1 MSGSVLSLFIP
12 SRHAIFYDRGE
23 PIGCFCPIPS
33 PMALAF
39 ARSRAARH
47 SQVPHHPLPMGR
59 DLRGFTSSLALRPVE
74 LLASLADLTGSYFLP
89 ANGDSYSRAFRGSV
103 TLPVVGYNCGGY
115 WAISTGGT
123 FTHWNV
129 S

>member
-1 MSGSVLSLFIP
+1 
-12 SRHAIFYDRGE
+12 
-23 PIGCFCPIPS
+23 
-33 PMALAF
+33 
-39 ARSRAARH
+39 
-47 SQVPHHPLPMGR
+47 MGR
-59 DLRGFTSSLALRPVE
+59 DLRGFTSSLTLRPVE
-74 LLASLADLTGSYFLP
+74 LLASLADLTGLYSLP
-89 ANGDSYSRAFRGSV
+89 ANGDFYSRAFHGSV

>member
-1 MSGSVLSLFIP
+1 MSGSVLSLHIP

-23 PIGCFCPIPS
+23 PIGCFCPISS

-47 SQVPHHPLPMGR
+47 SQVPPSSASDGTR
-59 DLRGFTSSLALRPVE
+59 FTRLFSSLALRPVE
-74 LLASLADLTGSYFLP
+74 WLASLADLTGSYFLP
-89 ANGDSYSRAFRGSV
+89 ANGDFYSRAFHGSV
-103 TLPVVGYNCGGY
+103 TLPVVGYNYGGY